1 MSLSLRAISPIDG
14 RYQRKT
20 DALGTYLSEYA
31 LMKYRVLVE
40 LKWLAQMASTE
51 DITDVRALTDA
62 EHAIIQALIDNFDD
76 DAAKR
81 IKTIEATTNHDVKAV
96 EYYIKE
102 QLADTSLADLREWVH
117 FACTSEDINNL
128 AYAMMVRD
136 ALADVWL
143 QEAHELVETVAE
155 KADLH
160 RETAMLSRTHGQPA
174 SPTTLGKELAV
185 FVHRWQRQLRQLD
198 NQDFLGKFNGAV
210 GAFNAHVAAYPDAD
224 WEAIAHVFVESF
236 GLTYNPLTTQ
246 IETHDALAEAFH
258 AMMRFNT
265 ITLDFCR
272 DMWTYISMGYFK
284 QQAIAGEVGSSTMPH
299 KVNPIDF
306 ENAEAN
312 LGLSNSILGHLA
324 SKLSISRL
332 QRDLSDS
339 SALRNIGVGVAHSYL
354 ALQSAQRGIG
364 KVAVDSDTLH
374 HDLDHAWEVLA
385 EPIQT
390 VLRKAGYEKP
400 YEMLKALTR
409 GTQVTQ
415 AAIHAFIEG
424 LDALNPADKARLQA
438 LTPATY
444 IGIADHLV
452 DHMSD

>member
-1 MSLSLRAISPIDG
+1 MSHRAISPIDG

-20 DALGTYLSEYA
+20 DALNPYLSEYA

-40 LKWLAQMASTE
+40 CKWLAHMASTE
-51 DITDVRALTDA
+51 SISDVRALTDA
-62 EHAIIQALIDNFDD
+62 EDALLQNIIDNFDD
-76 DAAKR
+76 AAADR
-81 IKTIEATTNHDVKAV
+81 IKAIERTTNHDVKAV

-102 QLADTSLADLREWVH
+102 QIADTSLADLSEFIH

-128 AYAMMVRD
+128 SYAMMVRD
-136 ALADVWL
+136 ALADVWI
-143 QEAHELVETVAE
+143 QEAYELVETVAE
-155 KADLH
+155 KAELL
-160 RETAMLSRTHGQPA
+160 RETPMLSRTHGQPA

-198 NQDFLGKFNGAV
+198 NQAFLGKFNGAV

-224 WEAIAHVFVESF
+224 WETIARVFVESF

-246 IETHDALAEAFH
+246 IETHDALAETFH

-284 QQAIAGEVGSSTMPH
+284 QQAVEGEVGSSTMPH

-312 LGLSNSILGHLA
+312 VGISNSIMGHLA
-324 SKLSISRL
+324 EKLSVSRL

-339 SALRNIGVGVAHSYL
+339 SALRNIGVGIAHSHI
-354 ALQSAQRGIG
+354 ALQSTLKGMS
-364 KVAVDSDTLH
+364 KVAADETKLH
-374 HDLDHAWEVLA
+374 ADLADAWEVLA

-390 VLRKAGYEKP
+390 VLRKAGYDKP
-400 YEMLKALTR
+400 YEMLKELTR
-409 GTQVTQ
+409 GARIT
-415 AAIHAFIEG
+415 AEDIHVFVDG
-424 LDALNPADKARLQA
+424 LDKLPAEDKARLQA

-444 IGIADHLV
+444 IGIASELV
-452 DHMSD
+452 DRIAD

>member
-1 MSLSLRAISPIDG
+1 MSHRAISPIDG

-20 DALGTYLSEYA
+20 DTLNPYLSEYA
-31 LMKYRVLVE
+31 LMKHRVLVE
-40 LKWLAQMASTE
+40 CKWLAHMASTE
-51 DITDVRALTDA
+51 SISDVRALTDTEDA
-62 EHAIIQALIDNFDD
+62 LLQNIIDTFDD
-76 DAAKR
+76 TAADR
-81 IKTIEATTNHDVKAV
+81 IKTIERTTNHDVKAV

-102 QLADTSLADLREWVH
+102 QIADTSLADLSEFIH

-128 AYAMMVRD
+128 SYAMMVRD
-136 ALADVWL
+136 ALADVWI
-143 QEAHELVETVAE
+143 QEAYELVETVAE
-155 KADLH
+155 KAELL
-160 RETAMLSRTHGQPA
+160 RETPMLSRTHGQPA

-198 NQDFLGKFNGAV
+198 NQEFLGKFNGAV

-224 WEAIAHVFVESF
+224 WETIARVFVESF

-246 IETHDALAEAFH
+246 IETHDALAETFH

-284 QQAIAGEVGSSTMPH
+284 QQAVEGEVGSSTMPH

-312 LGLSNSILGHLA
+312 VGISNSIMGHLA
-324 SKLSISRL
+324 EKLSVSRL

-339 SALRNIGVGVAHSYL
+339 SALRNIGVGIAHSYI
-354 ALQSAQRGIG
+354 ALQSTLKGMS
-364 KVAVDSDTLH
+364 KVAADETKLRA
-374 HDLDHAWEVLA
+374 DLDDAWEVLA

-390 VLRKAGYEKP
+390 VLRKAGYDKP
-400 YEMLKALTR
+400 YEMLKELTR
-409 GTQVTQ
+409 GARITAEDIQ
-415 AAIHAFIEG
+415 AFVDG
-424 LDALNPADKARLQA
+424 LDKPSKSEESS
-438 LTPATY
+438 ATTLFM
-444 IGIADHLV
+444 LV
-452 DHMSD
+452 MTL

>member
-1 MSLSLRAISPIDG
+1 MSHRAISPIDG

-20 DALGTYLSEYA
+20 DTLNPYLSEYA
-31 LMKYRVLVE
+31 LMKHRVLVE
-40 LKWLAQMASTE
+40 CKWLAHMASTE
-51 DITDVRALTDA
+51 SISDVRALTDTEDA
-62 EHAIIQALIDNFDD
+62 LLQNIIDTFDD
-76 DAAKR
+76 TAADR
-81 IKTIEATTNHDVKAV
+81 IKTIERTTNHDVKAV

-102 QLADTSLADLREWVH
+102 QIADTSLADLSEFIH

-128 AYAMMVRD
+128 SYAMMVRD
-136 ALADVWL
+136 ALADVWI
-143 QEAHELVETVAE
+143 QEAYELVETVAE
-155 KADLH
+155 KAELL
-160 RETAMLSRTHGQPA
+160 RETPMLSRTHGQPA

-198 NQDFLGKFNGAV
+198 NQEFLGKFNGAV

-224 WEAIAHVFVESF
+224 WETIARVFVESF

-246 IETHDALAEAFH
+246 IETHDALAETFH

-284 QQAIAGEVGSSTMPH
+284 QQAVEGEVGSSTMPH

-312 LGLSNSILGHLA
+312 VGISNSIMGHLA
-324 SKLSISRL
+324 EKLSVSRL

-339 SALRNIGVGVAHSYL
+339 SALRNIGVGIAHSYI
-354 ALQSAQRGIG
+354 ALQSTLKGMS
-364 KVAVDSDTLH
+364 KVAADETKLRA
-374 HDLDHAWEVLA
+374 DLDDAWEVLA

-390 VLRKAGYEKP
+390 VLRKAGYDKP
-400 YEMLKALTR
+400 YEMLKELTR
-409 GTQVTQ
+409 GARITAEDIQ
-415 AAIHAFIEG
+415 AFVDG
-424 LDALNPADKARLQA
+424 LDKLPAEDKARLQA

-444 IGIADHLV
+444 IGIASELV
-452 DHMSD
+452 DRIGD